1 MKTIK
6 TDDIQATIDH
16 LLKALR
22 DDGLSEGT
30 IREYHLT
37 YTSFSEYL
45 KDNDVPNVTE
55 DVCLDYLEPLI
66 GKRLSGLHEKPHRI
80 KRARKIGHLYLLMN
94 YQTEGI
100 SCHTA
105 HRYRPEFTC
114 PDGFKEDYDGYVA
127 YLGRKEI
134 SKTSVNDRLK
144 RIQYFINYLSDKG
157 IISFEQLT
165 TQHTDEYL
173 LRYKDN
179 ALKYRGTVIS
189 NLKDILGY
197 LYLSGST
204 DEDLRNSLP
213 KLRIPRNSGIP
224 HTWTKDE
231 LTALLEAVDRE
242 DPAGKR
248 NYAIFL
254 LTIHSGLRAGDV
266 RNLRLHDIN
275 WDKKTVHVVM
285 SKTDQPIDLP
295 LLDKVG
301 WAIID
306 YLKNGRPETKSDH
319 VFVRHRAPFTSIRG
333 TAALDSVISKCMLKA
348 GVTATP
354 GEHYGMHSL
363 RSTLATNMLSSGAAL
378 STISQTLGHEE
389 PKNTEIYL
397 KTNLDGLR
405 LCAID
410 PDEEVVK

>member
-6 TDDIQATIDH
+6 NDDIQETIGH
-16 LLKALR
+16 LLEALQ
-22 DDGLSEGT
+22 DDGLSKGT
-30 IREYHLT
+30 IKEYRTT
-37 YTSFSEYL
+37 YMSFSKYL
-45 KDNDVPNVTE
+45 REKDVKIVTE
-55 DVCLDYLEPLI
+55 EICLDYLEQII
-66 GKRLSGLHEKPHRI
+66 GKRLSGLHEKPHGL

-94 YQTEGI
+94 YQEEGI
-100 SCHTA
+100 SCHTS
-105 HRYRPEFTC
+105 HRYSPKFAS
-114 PDGFKEDYDGYVA
+114 PYGFKEDYEGYVA
-127 YLGRKEI
+127 YLEQKEI
-134 SKTSVNDRLK
+134 RKSTVNDRMK
-144 RIQYFINYLSDKG
+144 RAQHFISHLSDND

-165 TQHTDEYL
+165 TQHIDEYL
-173 LRYKDN
+173 LQYKDN

-189 NLKDILGY
+189 NLKDLLGY
-197 LYLSGST
+197 LYLSGAT

-213 KLRIPRNSGIP
+213 KLRIPRNAGIP

-231 LTALLEAVDRE
+231 LVALLSAVDRD

-254 LTIHSGLRAGDV
+254 LTIYSGLRAGDI
-266 RNLRLHDIN
+266 RNLRLHDID
-275 WDKKTVHVVM
+275 WDTKIIHVVM
-285 SKTDQPIDLP
+285 SKTGQPIDLP
-295 LLDKVG
+295 LSDKVG

-333 TAALDSVISKCMLKA
+333 TAALDSVISICMLKA
-348 GVTATP
+348 HISMEP
-354 GEHYGMHSL
+354 SEHYGMHSL

-397 KTNLDGLR
+397 KIHLEYLR

-410 PDEEVVK
+410 PDEEVVA